1 MSLFDFE
8 TSSHR
13 DDPAPGFHTI
23 AFGKRMANES
33 MIELHAFT
41 PREAGS
47 SGDDVQPR
55 RPKASPR
62 STPSPPSSGWSTPSP
77 LEAYELGDAPT
88 SATSGVESPRRGRS
102 KPPVVGPIMRPRD
115 LSPLATPKRRAG
127 PSSVDSDDHRV
138 ISSHRLMSKDLTV
151 SPAELD
157 DLFVLEPYPTGTVNL
172 NVAEILSEASS
183 SGTPP
188 SPGVDWSG
196 FAGHRDTFALARM
209 HSGGP
214 ARFLHPD
221 LPPTFFQI
229 LERYIDFG
237 TYLSIRLSCRCW
249 SAAIS
254 SVRPPRFATIASTL
268 PVEIVQRICALLS
281 PIDFNAARHSCRA
294 WMLASLSHP
303 LLVQMLRQ
311 GGWWSAAQADI
322 TLIEDYAPRKTL
334 NGEWL
339 LSKRLS
345 TECSLRPDWT
355 GNGLA
360 DNIRD
365 DSASYP
371 HGSSL
376 ISSLGRP
383 AFESFI
389 FESEIDF
396 SGLSPTVHDAEEGL
410 HASGSRFTISVCG
423 KYLLVTR
430 DCTIYI
436 YSLKSHASI
445 TQCAP
450 SPRPVE
456 RLTSLV
462 CPHRVLAVSMD
473 TSCGRFAV
481 AALLQGRVG
490 FVCDLREL
498 ENASQR
504 SAQVAYPWDTVFS
517 ALLEHQDSVANST
530 DLSSTYGRWFSTPA
544 TPGPLEALSR
554 RTSSNYSDD
563 PRTRPNFFVTQT
575 NTTVAPGLSSVFY
588 DLGSVV
594 NPPLSVAIC
603 AQRQCIAFGCSSAV
617 ELHWVDAL
625 TGQSL
630 NRRFSIPTGGEIL
643 HFSPKSKG
651 ERRMRVI
658 GSEAVSDAA
667 WRLAGKEGRL
677 APADEGEKSET
688 ESSTTGASDYYNVI
702 PLSDGTHVL
711 FASRQSAELCLGIET
726 PPTMP
731 AMDTA
736 YMRWKTRAILEG
748 PLMDGKS
755 GRTAPRIYEAAR
767 DLRWGGRVVA
777 GFGDEVWVFAVPSDV
792 LNEKAGEF
800 WSQHWAGGEDDDQTS
815 VLRVGG
821 IKVGEVEGLARVG
834 ICAHGGGLLV
844 RAIGRAGLLKEWK
857 LTRRAGNVKRW
868 AVRSDGSVFA
878 RAEFDGEVERDAD
891 GDVVM
896 RDYIRRENSSC
907 YDEES
912 AHHDDNDDDDE
923 SGGGIAIE
931 FDLDCDVIMRDVGE
945 YYGGTGRDELDE
957 ELDEGYFSDEQGG
970 GEGMLAIHPAH
981 TGYRGMGIEMGKER
995 EEEEDLWESS
1005 RVEVEV
1011 LGGCRGSRG

>member
-1 MSLFDFE
+1 
-8 TSSHR
+8 
-13 DDPAPGFHTI
+13 
-23 AFGKRMANES
+23 MANES

-41 PREAGS
+41 PLEAGS
-47 SGDDVQPR
+47 SVDDVQPR

-62 STPSPPSSGWSTPSP
+62 PTPSPPSSGWSTPSP

-88 SATSGVESPRRGRS
+88 SATSGMESPRRGRS
-102 KPPVVGPIMRPRD
+102 KPPIVGPIMRPRD

-127 PSSVDSDDHRV
+127 PSSIHSDDHGV

-183 SGTPP
+183 SGTLP

-221 LPPTFFQI
+221 LPPTFFQK

-311 GGWWSAAQADI
+311 GGWWSAAQADMA
-322 TLIEDYAPRKTL
+322 LIEEHAPRISL
-334 NGEWL
+334 DGEWL

-360 DNIRD
+360 DNIWD
-365 DSASYP
+365 DSVSP
-371 HGSSL
+371 HG
-376 ISSLGRP
+376 RP
-383 AFESFI
+383 TFESFI
-389 FESEIDF
+389 VESEIDF
-396 SGLSPTVHDAEEGL
+396 SGLGQAVRGAEEGL
-410 HASGSRFTISVCG
+410 HASGSRFIISVCG

-436 YSLKSHASI
+436 YSLNSHASI
-445 TQCAP
+445 THCAP

-481 AALLQGRVG
+481 AALLQGRAG

-498 ENASQR
+498 GTASQR
-504 SAQVAYPWDTVFS
+504 SAQDAYPWDMVFS

-530 DLSSTYGRWFSTPA
+530 DLSGTFDNRFSTPA
-544 TPGPLEALSR
+544 TPGPLEALSQ

-563 PRTRPNFFVTQT
+563 PLTCPNFSVTQT
-575 NTTVAPGLSSVFY
+575 NMTVVPGLSSVFY

-594 NPPLSVAIC
+594 NPPFSVAIC
-603 AQRQCIAFGCSSAV
+603 ARRQCIAFGCSSAV

-625 TGQSL
+625 TGQCL

-643 HFSPKSKG
+643 HFFPESKG

-658 GSEAVSDAA
+658 GSEAVPDAA

-677 APADEGEKSET
+677 APADEGEKSEI

-711 FASRQSAELCLGIET
+711 YASRQSAELCLGIET

-731 AMDTA
+731 AMDTG
-736 YMRWKTRAILEG
+736 YMTLKTRAILEG

-755 GRTAPRIYEAAR
+755 VQTEPRIYEAAR

-792 LNEKAGEF
+792 LNEKAGD
-800 WSQHWAGGEDDDQTS
+800 EDDDHNGGGAKTS

-821 IKVGEVEGLARVG
+821 IRVGEMEGLARLG

-857 LTRRAGNVKRW
+857 LRRRAGNVERW

-878 RAEFDGEVERDAD
+878 RAEVDGEVERDAD

-896 RDYIRRENSSC
+896 RDYIRR
-907 YDEES
+907 
-912 AHHDDNDDDDE
+912 
-923 SGGGIAIE
+923 
-931 FDLDCDVIMRDVGE
+931 
-945 YYGGTGRDELDE
+945 
-957 ELDEGYFSDEQGG
+957 
-970 GEGMLAIHPAH
+970 
-981 TGYRGMGIEMGKER
+981 
-995 EEEEDLWESS
+995 
-1005 RVEVEV
+1005 
-1011 LGGCRGSRG
+1011 